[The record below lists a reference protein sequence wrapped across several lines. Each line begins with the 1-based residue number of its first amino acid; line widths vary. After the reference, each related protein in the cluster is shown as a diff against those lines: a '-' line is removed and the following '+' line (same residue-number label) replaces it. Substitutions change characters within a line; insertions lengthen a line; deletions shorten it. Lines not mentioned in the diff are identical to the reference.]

1 MSGYFGTMTNWQY
14 SPPYNTWNT
23 PNLQQG
29 GWQAPVNYGQMTQQ
43 RPLPNQMQPF
53 DNVIKVAGRPGAE
66 AFWLPPN
73 SRAILMD
80 ANEAIF
86 YLKTTDDGGYPT
98 IMEFPFTGP
107 VQHHEQKAIEANA
120 VDTSNMVSRAEFE
133 EFKRMMIGGGDA

>member
-1 MSGYFGTMTNWQY
+1 MSQMYTTWTPSPYWSTVPPQQYTWPSTQYTWGTQT
-14 SPPYNTWNT
+14 
-23 PNLQQG
+23 
-29 GWQAPVNYGQMTQQ
+29 QMPQQ

-53 DNVIKVAGRPGAE
+53 DNVIKVAGRPGAD

-86 YLKTTDDGGYPT
+86 YVKTTDDGGYPT
-98 IMEFPFTGP
+98 VMEFTFKGP
-107 VQHHEQKAIEANA
+107 VQHNAQEAIEANA

-133 EFKRMMIGGGDA
+133 EFKKMMIGGGDA